1 MTEIHLENTLPKVFA
16 EHTDLESDVWK
27 KTLTLKKGEIY
38 LIEAASGT
46 GKTSLCSFLMGQ
58 RNDYLGTI
66 RFDDTDIRKLKV
78 SDWTDIRRCHLSCI
92 FQEMRIFSE
101 LSAWDNVI
109 IKNNLTNHKTEAE
122 ISEWFERLG
131 LTGKKAQ
138 LAGKMSLGQ
147 QQRVAFMRSLAQ
159 PFDFLLADEPVSHL
173 DEENSRIMAEII
185 LEEKEKNGAG
195 LIVTSIGKRLPLNYD
210 KILKL

>member
-16 EHTDLESDVWK
+16 ERTDIESDVWK
-27 KTLTLKKGEIY
+27 KPLTLKKGENY

-58 RNDYLGTI
+58 RKDYLGII
-66 RFDDTDIRKLKV
+66 RFDNSDLSKLKI
-78 SDWTDIRRCHLSCI
+78 SDWTKIRRHHLSCI

-122 ISEWFERLG
+122 ISDWFDMLG
-131 LTGKKAQ
+131 LKEKKEQ
-138 LAGKMSLGQ
+138 LAGKMSQGQ
-147 QQRVAFMRSLAQ
+147 QQRVALMRSLVQ
-159 PFDFLLADEPVSHL
+159 PFDFLIADEPVSHL
-173 DEENSRIMAEII
+173 DDENSRIMAEII
-185 LEEKEKNGAG
+185 MEEAKKNGAG
-195 LIVTSIGKRLPLNYD
+195 LVVTSIGKRMPLNYD

>member
-1 MTEIHLENTLPKVFA
+1 MTEIHLDNTLPKVFA
-16 EHTDLESDVWK
+16 ERTDIESDVWK
-27 KTLTLKKGEIY
+27 KSLTLIKGETY

-66 RFDDTDIRKLKV
+66 RFDNTDISNQKI
-78 SDWTDIRRCHLSCI
+78 SDWTDIRRRHLSCI

-109 IKNNLTNHKTEAE
+109 IKNNITNHKTEAE
-122 ISEWFERLG
+122 ISEWFDRLG
-131 LTGKKAQ
+131 LKEKKRQ

-147 QQRVAFMRSLAQ
+147 QQRVALMRSLAQ

-173 DEENSRIMAEII
+173 DEENSRIMAEMII
-185 LEEKEKNGAG
+185 EETEKNGAG
-195 LIVTSIGKRLPLNYD
+195 LVITSIGKRMPLNYI